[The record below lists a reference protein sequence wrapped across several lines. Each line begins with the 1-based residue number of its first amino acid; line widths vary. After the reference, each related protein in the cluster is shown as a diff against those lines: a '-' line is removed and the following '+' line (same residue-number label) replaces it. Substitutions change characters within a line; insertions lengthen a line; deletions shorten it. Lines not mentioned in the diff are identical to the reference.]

1 MPPETPSDREDLVL
15 YERCGRTA
23 LLTLNRPRYRNA
35 QSYPLL
41 DALDEQLDRA
51 MSDNEV
57 RVVVLRGAGDHFSSG
72 HDLGTDDQ
80 KAVFNELGLELGG
93 KLEQGLG
100 YYESF
105 RHYNLDLTLKWRN
118 LPKPTIA
125 MVHGYCIFGGWMIAA
140 SMDLIF
146 ASADARFLASQFEYF
161 SVPWDIHPRKAKELV
176 FESRF
181 VAAEDAKIDGLVNRV
196 YPPDQLETET
206 LAYADRV
213 AENDPTV
220 LRLSKLAIN
229 KAQDLQGYSTGIEGA
244 FADYL
249 VTAQTRGNA
258 RVDGKDRLGGV
269 DLALRGER
277 GERGERREGP
287 TASSNDTPGTSSSDE
302 TEQARS
308 GDRSP

>member
-1 MPPETPSDREDLVL
+1 MANPNQLVL
-15 YERCGRTA
+15 FEKHGRTA
-23 LLTLNRPRYRNA
+23 LLTLNRARYRNA

-51 MSDNEV
+51 MKDDTV
-57 RVVVLRGAGDHFSSG
+57 RIVVVRGAGDHFSSG
-72 HDLGTDDQ
+72 HDLGTEDQ
-80 KAVFNELGLELGG
+80 KAVLEAMGLELGA
-93 KLEQGLG
+93 KLEQGLR
-100 YYESF
+100 YYDSF

-125 MVHGYCIFGGWMIAA
+125 MVHGYCIFGGWMIATA
-140 SMDLIF
+140 MDLIF

-181 VAAEDAKIDGLVNRV
+181 LDAEEARAEGLVNRV
-196 YPPDQLETET
+196 YPAGRLEKET
-206 LAYADRV
+206 LAYSERV
-213 AENDPTV
+213 AENDPTM

-229 KAQDLQGYSTGIEGA
+229 KAQDLQGYSGGVEAA

-249 VTAQTRGNA
+249 VTAQARGNT
-258 RVDGKDRLGGV
+258 RVDGRARLAGV

-277 GERGERREGP
+277 GER
-287 TASSNDTPGTSSSDE
+287 PGL
-302 TEQARS
+302 AR
-308 GDRSP
+308 